1 MSRKKIEEMVLGY
14 FDSTC
19 NSRGDGVLSFAAVR
33 DVLLGEGASSTEASL
48 ARRCIMD
55 RNYASFI
62 VGDRFELSRRGKE
75 GLQAFR
81 AAKPAGRRVRAW

>member
-1 MSRKKIEEMVLGY
+1 MSQEKIEEIVLGY
-14 FDSTC
+14 FDSAC

-33 DVLLGEGASSTEASL
+33 DLLLSERAGSTEASG
-48 ARRCIMD
+48 ARRWIMD